1 MENETRRTEL
11 SGKIKQMGQA
21 LINEGTGGKDYTVAQ
36 SGTIMLL
43 ISKLIVNDEDMF
55 IFSELCA
62 MFAAKRILEEGTD
75 TEKLEKKILA
85 QLLLKKKMVE
95 QKKDTPEAKNN
106 ESNEQPKKR
115 RGGRKPKNLG
125 DGEK

>member
-21 LINEGTGGKDYTVAQ
+21 LIDEGTGGKDYTVAQ

-43 ISKLIVNDEDMF
+43 ISKLIVSDEDMF

-62 MFAAKRILEEGTD
+62 MFAAKRILEEGTEA
-75 TEKLEKKILA
+75 EKLERKILA
-85 QLLLKKKMVE
+85 QLLLKKRTTP
-95 QKKDTPEAKNN
+95 KKDEPQTKKSEGK
-106 ESNEQPKKR
+106 EEQPKDS
-115 RGGRKPKNLG
+115 G
-125 DGEK
+125 DSETK

>member
-1 MENETRRTEL
+1 MESKTRRIEL
-11 SGKIKQMGQA
+11 SEKIKQMGQA
-21 LINEGTGGKDYTVAQ
+21 LISEGTGGMDYTVAQ

-75 TEKLEKKILA
+75 AEKLEKKILA
-85 QLLLKKKMVE
+85 QLLLKNKIAE
-95 QKKDTPEAKNN
+95 SKKDTPEANNN

-115 RGGRKPKNLG
+115 RGGRKSKGPS
-125 DGEK
+125 ETE